1 MLPYFARVCIPFQI
15 CFWRWSF
22 ENQTSNDQNTVYEGQ
37 KSLLGVSVFPS
48 GWSQGN
54 VNKFSVT
61 CNATHPN
68 SLSAGSHPIPKSHS
82 NDFTL
87 SGPHSPGKLKE
98 HRLIGFRK
106 ERAWNPKTSGWRLKE
121 LPEDQGKGD
130 GCWVS
135 KLFPPDGSIASCVN
149 KREHR
154 VCIALQWTNE
164 TSVWEMRTQDTV
176 TCQLQ

>member
-1 MLPYFARVCIPFQI
+1 MYTFSDLLLEIKLWESNEQWSKHCVWGSKKSPRGFGLF
-15 CFWRWSF
+15 FWM
-22 ENQTSNDQNTVYEGQ
+22 
-37 KSLLGVSVFPS
+37 
-48 GWSQGN
+48 
-54 VNKFSVT
+54 VT
-61 CNATHPN
+61 RKCQQVQRHLQRN
-68 SLSAGSHPIPKSHS
+68 SPQQSSAGSHPIPKSHS

-106 ERAWNPKTSGWRLKE
+106 ERAWNRNPKTSGWRLKE